1 MDKEVLYFQNMKPS
15 DELIEEIFRYDVRV
29 LESTD
34 DITLSKYAIALAQ
47 YLIYFK
53 SQINKTK
60 VESVRKRRVLDSGV
74 NQLITKDILKQYKT
88 KSDAS
93 GYIISNTQELSR
105 LNDEIDSLKD
115 ELVLIEG
122 IDKTVSELIATFKR
136 ELTRRENELYTIR
149 RERSQ

>member
-53 SQINKTK
+53 SQINTTK

-105 LNDEIDSLKD
+105 LNDEIDSLKN
-115 ELVLIEG
+115 ELVLIDG

-136 ELTRRENELYTIR
+136 ELTRRENELYTTR
-149 RERSQ
+149 RERS

>member
-60 VESVRKRRVLDSGV
+60 VESVRKRRVLDFGV

-105 LNDEIDSLKD
+105 LNDEIDSLKN
-115 ELVLIEG
+115 ELVLIDG

-136 ELTRRENELYTIR
+136 ELTRRENELYTTR
-149 RERSQ
+149 RERS

>member
-60 VESVRKRRVLDSGV
+60 VESGRKRRVLDSGV
-74 NQLITKDILKQYKT
+74 NQLITKDILNQYKT
-88 KSDAS
+88 KSDAA
-93 GYIISNTQELSR
+93 GYIISNTQELSI

-115 ELVLIEG
+115 ELILIEG

-149 RERSQ
+149 KERS